1 MAGKR
6 DRTGWGR
13 AFYPSWGVA
22 RLRMRSGPE
31 FQRVP
36 GAHLARLPVVEV
48 LVRVRSRTAWSSY
61 SVMSAIAPAN
71 IRSGKRQAAG
81 CGRKAWRPA
90 GHTAALKFEL
100 AGAHRALLEELGT
113 ALTRSAEPARQKR
126 ADRRRDSG
134 LRGLSGSW
142 ASVRDA
148 GERSPAHC
156 RRGAQRQPGPPLGSQ
171 DQATH
176 RPSGELS

>member
-31 FQRVP
+31 FQRLP

-48 LVRVRSRTAWSSY
+48 LVRVRRRTAWSSY
-61 SVMSAIAPAN
+61 SVMSAVAPAN

-90 GHTAALKFEL
+90 GQTAALKFEV

-126 ADRRRDSG
+126 AERSVGMASAVSREAGRACVTQ
-134 LRGLSGSW
+134 
-142 ASVRDA
+142 ASVRPSSA
-148 GERSPAHC
+148 
-156 RRGAQRQPGPPLGSQ
+156 RRGRAAGTAAVR
-171 DQATH
+171 A
-176 RPSGELS
+176 RP